1 VNNKESAMINPIE
14 KSNFF
19 VTPTSFEELTQA
31 LDNIGSAEERRMAW
45 LGAMMAWNLAHEV
58 VEKSLKE
65 AV

>member
-1 VNNKESAMINPIE
+1 MVNPIE

-19 VTPTSFEELTQA
+19 VTPSSFEELTQA
-31 LDNIGSAEERRMAW
+31 LDSIGSAEEQRMAW